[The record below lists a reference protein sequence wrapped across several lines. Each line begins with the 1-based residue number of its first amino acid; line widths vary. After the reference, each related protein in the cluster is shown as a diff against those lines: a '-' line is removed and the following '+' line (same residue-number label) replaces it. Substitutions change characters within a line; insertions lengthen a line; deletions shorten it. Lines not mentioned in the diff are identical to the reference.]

1 MKKQKNKTKKNKSGL
16 AKISQLCSCSAKWIF
31 FIVKAFKYI
40 FGGGSVGRWLLV
52 RWVGGSVGKWSMVS
66 WSLVGGSVV
75 DRFNKTLKL
84 KARITGRNP
93 AAGNTKDVEIAAPL
107 KCLSNFKRTLE
118 MHLINYEKSLQLT
131 WPAKGVITSSN
142 SIESRLYKITR
153 PIKIKRTINWNKYQ

>member
-1 MKKQKNKTKKNKSGL
+1 
-16 AKISQLCSCSAKWIF
+16 
-31 FIVKAFKYI
+31 
-40 FGGGSVGRWLLV
+40 
-52 RWVGGSVGKWSMVS
+52 MVS

-118 MHLINYEKSLQLT
+118 MHLINYEISLQLT
-131 WPAKGVITSSN
+131 WPAKGVITSSKN
-142 SIESRLYKITR
+142 RGMKLSK
-153 PIKIKRTINWNKYQ
+153 N